1 LHENQEDSVNKT
13 FRFLTICAVSMAF
26 ATLSVAWTQ
35 TYKTIDFPGAT
46 ATLPIGGPNPQ
57 GTSVGIETTA
67 GFQHGF
73 ILTAGGEFTVI
84 DPPGSTLTS
93 PNYIDEQD
101 VVVGNFLDASHVT
114 HGFILYR
121 GHYTTFD
128 VPGALATALS
138 GIMPSGEMTGF
149 TCLVDP
155 TCETPPY
162 ESFTVSR
169 RGEITSFNPF
179 GAPSSF
185 ASGLNPSGTVV
196 GTYTDSGGVT
206 HGYQFCHGTF
216 TSNDFPG
223 SILTFNGGI
232 NPQGDI
238 VGFYT
243 DSSNV
248 THSFLRSHGDYTS
261 FDPPGATYSNAGGIN
276 SSGIIVG
283 FYLDSA
289 NVAHGYIR
297 TPRR

>member
-1 LHENQEDSVNKT
+1 MNKV
-13 FRFLTICAVSMAF
+13 FRWLAMCAIAVAF
-26 ATLSVAWTQ
+26 ATLSIAWAQRYT
-35 TYKTIDFPGAT
+35 KVDFPGAT
-46 ATLPIGGPNPQ
+46 ATLLIGGPNPR
-57 GTSVGIETTA
+57 GTSVGIEITA

-73 ILTAGGEFTVI
+73 VLTAAGVFTVI

-93 PNYIDEQD
+93 PNYIDAED
-101 VVVGNFLDASHVT
+101 VIVGNFLNASHVT

-138 GIMPSGEMTGF
+138 GVIPSGEMTGF
-149 TCLVDP
+149 TCLADP

-196 GTYTDSGGVT
+196 GTYTGSGGVN

-232 NPQGDI
+232 NPQGEI

-243 DSSNV
+243 DTSNV
-248 THSFLRSHGDYTS
+248 THSFLLSDGTYTG
-261 FDPPGATYSNAGGIN
+261 FDPPGASYSNAGGIN

>member
-1 LHENQEDSVNKT
+1 VNKV
-13 FRFLTICAVSMAF
+13 FRFLAMCAISVAL
-26 ATLSVAWTQ
+26 ATLSMAWAQ
-35 TYKTIDFPGAT
+35 TYKTVDFPGAT
-46 ATLPIGGPNPQ
+46 ATLLIGGPNPQ
-57 GTSVGIETTA
+57 GTSVGIEITA

-73 ILTAGGEFTVI
+73 ILTAGGEFRVI
-84 DPPGSTLTS
+84 DPPGSALTA
-93 PNYIDEQD
+93 PNYIDGED
-101 VVVGNFLDASHVT
+101 VVVGNFLDASGVT

-121 GHYTTFD
+121 DHYTTFD
-128 VPGALATALS
+128 VPGALATVLS

-155 TCETPPY
+155 TCEAPPY
-162 ESFTVSR
+162 ESFIVSR

-206 HGYQFCHGTF
+206 HGYQLYHETF
-216 TSNDFPG
+216 TSNNFPG
-223 SILTFNGGI
+223 SIYTFNGGV
-232 NPQGDI
+232 NPEGEI
-238 VGFYT
+238 VGYYT
-243 DSSNV
+243 DTSNV
-248 THSFLRSHGDYTS
+248 SHSFLLNHGVYTS
-261 FDPPGATYSNAGGIN
+261 FDPPGATFSDAGGIN

-297 TPRR
+297 TPWR

>member
-1 LHENQEDSVNKT
+1 MNKVFRSLAMCAISVALAT
-13 FRFLTICAVSMAF
+13 CSMAW
-26 ATLSVAWTQ
+26 AQ
-35 TYKTIDFPGAT
+35 TYTTVNFPGAT
-46 ATLPIGGPNPQ
+46 ATLLIGGPNPQ
-57 GTSVGIETTA
+57 GTSVGIEITD
-67 GFQHGF
+67 GFQHGL
-73 ILTAGGEFTVI
+73 IRTAGGEFTVI

-101 VVVGNFLDASHVT
+101 VVVGNFLDSSGVT

-138 GIMPSGEMTGF
+138 SIDPSGEMTGF
-149 TCLVDP
+149 TCLTDP

-162 ESFTVSR
+162 ESFTISR

-179 GAPSSF
+179 DAPSSF
-185 ASGLNPSGTVV
+185 ASGVNPSGTVV

-206 HGYQFCHGTF
+206 HGYQLCHGKF
-216 TSNDFPG
+216 TSNNFPG

-243 DSSNV
+243 DTSNV
-248 THSFLRSHGDYTS
+248 THSFLLSHGDYTG

-283 FYLDSA
+283 FYVDSA
-289 NVAHGYIR
+289 NVAHGYVR

>member
-1 LHENQEDSVNKT
+1 MNKT
-13 FRFLTICAVSMAF
+13 FRFLTICAASMAF
-26 ATLSVAWTQ
+26 ATLSVTWAQ

-46 ATLPIGGPNPQ
+46 ATLLIGGPNPQ

-243 DSSNV
+243 DTSNV